1 MLLNKK
7 IKYEENKL
15 IRYLSFLIGVV
26 IVSISFNLF
35 ILPSNI
41 VYGVSGIGVILKKLF
56 NIDPALVILIGSVIL
71 LIMSFIFLGREKT
84 MGSIL
89 GSLLYPL
96 LVKLTADIG
105 NVIDIGNSEP
115 LLIALFG
122 AVISGFGFGLIFKA
136 GFTTGGMDILNQI
149 ISKYGRISMG
159 NAILITDGTII
170 LSSVFVFGWTKLLY
184 SLLTLYIITIMVDK
198 VILGI
203 SQSKAFYIITDY
215 ETAVKRFISKLGYG
229 VTEIEARGGYT
240 GNREKV
246 LMCIIPT
253 KQYFMIKEGIAKID
267 KNAFFIVVDAYEVR
281 GAYSKNC

>member
-56 NIDPALVILIGSVIL
+56 NIDPALAILIGSVIL

-215 ETAVKRFISKLGYG
+215 ETAVKRFISELGYG

>member
-1 MLLNKK
+1 
-7 IKYEENKL
+7 
-15 IRYLSFLIGVV
+15 
-26 IVSISFNLF
+26 
-35 ILPSNI
+35 
-41 VYGVSGIGVILKKLF
+41 
-56 NIDPALVILIGSVIL
+56 
-71 LIMSFIFLGREKT
+71 
-84 MGSIL
+84 
-89 GSLLYPL
+89 LLYPL

-215 ETAVKRFISKLGYG
+215 ETAVKRFISELGYG

>member
-215 ETAVKRFISKLGYG
+215 ETAVKRFISELGYG

-246 LMCIIPT
+246 IMCIIPT